1 MYTHAHTHKHTHT
14 NTHTHTHTHTHN
26 TGRVSEEDSL
36 FVYRGGD
43 TYSSVNNDTDFTPL
57 FGVDLDNIP
66 DEVKVACG
74 GNTQCL
80 FDYQQTGSLDL
91 AMSTASQ
98 QERLNSVRTVLS

>member
-1 MYTHAHTHKHTHT
+1 MYTQTQTYTHT
-14 NTHTHTHTHTHN
+14 
-26 TGRVSEEDSL
+26 TGRVSEGDSL

-43 TYSSVNNDTDFTPL
+43 TYSSVNNDTDFTPQ

-66 DEVKVACG
+66 EDVKRACG

-98 QERLNSVRTVLS
+98 QERLNNVRTVLS